1 MGRTLLAIFLRII
14 GVALIVSGVM
24 WALQGMGI
32 LMWPAESF
40 MLARREWGL
49 YGAITAVIG
58 LVIVLMA
65 GRISRK

>member
-1 MGRTLLAIFLRII
+1 MGKRFLAFLLKIT

-58 LVIVLMA
+58 AIIVLMA
-65 GRISRK
+65 ARIGRK